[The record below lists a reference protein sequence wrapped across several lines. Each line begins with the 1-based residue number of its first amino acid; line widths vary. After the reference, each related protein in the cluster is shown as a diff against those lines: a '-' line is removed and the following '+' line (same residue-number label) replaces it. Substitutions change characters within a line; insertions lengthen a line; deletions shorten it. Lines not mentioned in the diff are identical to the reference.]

1 MSAQTETEHIICSS
15 NIKIY
20 STKTSGKN
28 INKKNGLNE
37 IAAPQACTMH
47 TVIKMMYRRWL
58 FRKVAESK
66 YRRESRRKEKQQH
79 ASVSVSVRAG
89 GFYKTSPQTKLMH
102 YIETH
107 FIHIYIYILLQ
118 QSSVKLCLEK
128 WKIVLSKSFS

>member
-1 MSAQTETEHIICSS
+1 
-15 NIKIY
+15 
-20 STKTSGKN
+20 
-28 INKKNGLNE
+28 
-37 IAAPQACTMH
+37 MH

-107 FIHIYIYILLQ
+107 FIHIYIYTP
-118 QSSVKLCLEK
+118 SAE
-128 WKIVLSKSFS
+128 FSETLFREMENCSQ